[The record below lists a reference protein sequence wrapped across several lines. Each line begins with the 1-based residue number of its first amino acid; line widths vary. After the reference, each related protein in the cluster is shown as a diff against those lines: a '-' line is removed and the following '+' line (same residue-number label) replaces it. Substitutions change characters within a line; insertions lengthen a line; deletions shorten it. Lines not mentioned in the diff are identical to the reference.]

1 MSPAYLCQHAVITLD
16 LNGGQQHHTA
26 KAELLSDTGGDVQDP
41 QPCHELGCLFYRGG
55 DYATAKIWLTMAN
68 EKMPR
73 PLTAGAPA

>member
-1 MSPAYLCQHAVITLD
+1 M
-16 LNGGQQHHTA
+16 
-26 KAELLSDTGGDVQDP
+26 QDP